1 MKILWNIL
9 NFHRLLNKLIW
20 FYFFS
25 HKKDYTI
32 KTLSCLLRGHS
43 PQTQTDV
50 EGQSCIGN
58 VEQQTIVTISMEL
71 KTLFLR
77 EFCVQKN
84 IVEFDGWMDEFIH
97 FEGISLWS

>member
-58 VEQQTIVTISMEL
+58 VEQQTNVGDYLTFVEQIKWLMISYENW
-71 KTLFLR
+71 
-77 EFCVQKN
+77 V
-84 IVEFDGWMDEFIH
+84 
-97 FEGISLWS
+97 